1 MLAAYLFICTFLA
14 YGIKGITGFG
24 NTLVMNGLFSLRIEN
39 RLTSPADLIISLPA
53 NLWMAWRERRHLRMR
68 VALPLSLMLLAGILP
83 GVFLLKVGNAALLKC
98 VLGVVI
104 IGMGIEMLTRQNT
117 QKKKPPKG
125 VLFVIGLVSGVLA
138 GMYGIGALL
147 AAYVSR
153 TTDEPGAFRANLC
166 FVFAVD
172 NVARMILYLATGI
185 LTWQV
190 LGFALFLAPAAGL
203 GLALSLRFGRR
214 IPVRAVTLVTIGM
227 LIVSGAALV
236 IQNIGALL

>member
-1 MLAAYLFICTFLA
+1 MLGAYLFVCTFIA

-24 NTLVMNGLFSLRIEN
+24 NTLVMNALFSLSIDN
-39 RLTSPADLIISLPA
+39 RLTSPADLVISLPT
-53 NLWMAWRERRHLRMR
+53 NLWMAWRERRHLKMR

-83 GVFLLKVGNAALLKC
+83 GVFLLKVGSAALLKC

-104 IGMGIEMLTRQNT
+104 IGMGLEMLTRQRA
-117 QKKKPPKG
+117 QKKKAPRG

-153 TTDEPGAFRANLC
+153 TTEEPAAFRANLC

-172 NVARMILYLATGI
+172 NVARMALYLASSI
-185 LTWQV
+185 LSWQA
-190 LGFALFLAPAAGL
+190 LGFALFLAPAAALGL
-203 GLALSLRFGRR
+203 GLSFRFGKR

-227 LIVSGAALV
+227 LLVSGAALV
-236 IQNIGALL
+236 IQNLGALV